1 LDLAWQLDPTLL
13 GLTAKSSPKDFPKG
27 ANNVDPIVLVAE
39 PHPKHFKKRIG
50 LAAQQDL
57 SILGLA
63 RQWDTISLGLAV

>member
-1 LDLAWQLDPTLL
+1 L

-27 ANNVDPIVLVAE
+27 ANNVDPIMLDLAE
-39 PHPKHFKKRIG
+39 PHPKHFKKRMG

-63 RQWDTISLGLAV
+63 RQLDTISLGLAV